1 MNKNSTI
8 FDRILYIIEKKGL
21 KNVAELANILG
32 YDKPQKI
39 YRLKQE
45 EDSKPSYDIIRDF
58 SIKFKDLNL
67 RWFIT
72 GEGEPFH
79 IVEYG
84 KKALKNNIEEPTS
97 DYSSF
102 EDVQQLKDRINEL
115 EIEKKSLLLALREF
129 GAGLSQTPPEKPTKF
144 KHKKID

>member
-1 MNKNSTI
+1 MNKISTI

-45 EDSKPSYDIIRDF
+45 EDSKPSYDIIKDF

-72 GEGEPFH
+72 GEGEPFYTQ
-79 IVEYG
+79 EYG
-84 KKALKNNIEEPTS
+84 KKSSGNNIEEPVTAYRVS
-97 DYSSF
+97 
-102 EDVQQLKDRINEL
+102 EEVQQLKERINEL

-129 GAGLSQTPPEKPTKF
+129 GAGLSQTPEKSVKS
-144 KHKKID
+144 KHKKIE